1 MYEMLGIKS
10 NFDDQTACGV
20 FYLVCTQRISLQS
33 IKKGNKINLVS
44 FEHPYSKFRVS
55 SYSKHYVRSPIEL
68 SDSMYSYK
76 YIMYIPKIVSKFL
89 YTNHIIFIMLNS
101 HHVTTYHQR
110 ILHIFCL
117 PEFLNFN
124 VDCCLNNKIFQNMI
138 SMNSMTLL
146 MH

>member
-20 FYLVCTQRISLQS
+20 FYLVYNQRISLQA
-33 IKKGNKINLVS
+33 IKKSNKINLVS

-55 SYSKHYVRSPIEL
+55 SYSKNYVRSPIEL
-68 SDSMYSYK
+68 SDS
-76 YIMYIPKIVSKFL
+76 IPKIVSKFL

-110 ILHIFCL
+110 IPHIFCL
-117 PEFLNFN
+117 LKFLNFN
-124 VDCCLNNKIFQNMI
+124 VHCCLNDKILQNMI
-138 SMNSMTLL
+138 SMNSMALL

>member
-20 FYLVCTQRISLQS
+20 FYFVYNQRISLQA
-33 IKKGNKINLVS
+33 IKKSNKINLVS

-55 SYSKHYVRSPIEL
+55 SYSKHYVYLLNCLIVC
-68 SDSMYSYK
+68 
-76 YIMYIPKIVSKFL
+76 IHIPKIVSKFL

-110 ILHIFCL
+110 IPHIFCL
-117 PEFLNFN
+117 LKFLNFN
-124 VDCCLNNKIFQNMI
+124 VHCCLNDKILQNMI
-138 SMNSMTLL
+138 SMNSMALF